1 MRTMAEAVVH
11 VIDDDAALRDSLAF
25 LLGAAGLAVRT
36 FESAQSFLQELPSV
50 EAGCVITDVRMPG
63 IDGLELLRLL
73 QEMGKGLPV
82 IVMTGHGDVP
92 LAVKA
97 MRLGAADFVE
107 KPFEDDVMIDAVRS
121 ALTAMPLQVSAEI
134 SDELS
139 SRLASLSRR
148 ERQVLAGLV
157 EGQTN
162 KEIARQFEL
171 SPRTVEVYRAKLMT
185 KMQANN
191 ISELVRFAVRAGV
204 TGG

>member
-1 MRTMAEAVVH
+1 MSDAIVH
-11 VIDDDAALRDSLAF
+11 VIDDDLALRDSLAF
-25 LLGAAGLAVRT
+25 LLGSVGLVVRA
-36 FESAQSFLQELPSV
+36 FESAQAFLQELTSI
-50 EAGCVITDVRMPG
+50 ETGCVVTDIRMPG

-107 KPFEDDVMIDAVRS
+107 KPFDDEVMIDAIRS
-121 ALTAMPLQVSAEI
+121 ALATSLPIQTVAGV
-134 SDELS
+134 SDEMAL
-139 SRLASLSRR
+139 RLATLSRR

-162 KEIARQFEL
+162 KEMARQFDL

-191 ISELVRFAVRAGV
+191 ISELVRFAMRAGM
-204 TGG
+204 TGE

>member
-1 MRTMAEAVVH
+1 MTDAIVH
-11 VIDDDAALRDSLAF
+11 VIDDDGALRDSLAF
-25 LLGAAGLAVRT
+25 LLGSVGLGVRT
-36 FESAQSFLQELPSV
+36 FDSAQAFLQELTSI
-50 EAGCVITDVRMPG
+50 ELGCVVTDVRMPG

-107 KPFEDDVMIDAVRS
+107 KPFDDEVMIDSVRS
-121 ALTAMPLQVSAEI
+121 ALATSLPMQAVPGVSDEI
-134 SDELS
+134 SL
-139 SRLASLSRR
+139 RLASLSRR
-148 ERQVLAGLV
+148 ERQVLTGLV

-162 KEIARQFEL
+162 KEMARQFDL

-191 ISELVRFAVRAGV
+191 ISELVRFAMRAGM
-204 TGG
+204 TGE

>member
-1 MRTMAEAVVH
+1 MADAIVH

-25 LLGAAGLAVRT
+25 LLGSAGLLVRS
-36 FESAQSFLQELPSV
+36 FESAQAFLQEIASIEL
-50 EAGCVITDVRMPG
+50 GCVVTDIRMPG

-73 QEMGKGLPV
+73 QEMGKGWPV

-92 LAVKA
+92 LAVRA

-107 KPFEDDVMIDAVRS
+107 KPFEDEVMIDSVRS
-121 ALTAMPLQVSAEI
+121 ALTSSMPLQAAGASGEMA
-134 SDELS
+134 L
-139 SRLASLSRR
+139 RLASLSRR
-148 ERQVLAGLV
+148 ERQVLSGLV

-162 KEIARQFEL
+162 KEIARQFDL

-191 ISELVRFAVRAGV
+191 ISELVRFAMRAGV
-204 TGG
+204 AGG

>member
-1 MRTMAEAVVH
+1 MADMIVH
-11 VIDDDAALRDSLAF
+11 VIDDDAALRDSLTF
-25 LLGAAGLAVRT
+25 LLTAAGFTVRS
-36 FESAQSFLQELPSV
+36 FESAQAFLQELTSI
-50 EAGCVITDVRMPG
+50 EAGCIITDVRMPG
-63 IDGLELLRLL
+63 IDGIELLRLL

-107 KPFEDDVMIDAVRS
+107 KPFEDDVLIDSVRS
-121 ALTAMPLQVSAEI
+121 ALSAPTPLQPQDGVVT
-134 SDELS
+134 DEMSL
-139 SRLASLSRR
+139 RLASLSRR

-162 KEIARQFEL
+162 KEIARQFDL

-204 TGG
+204 TEG

>member
-1 MRTMAEAVVH
+1 MADAIVH

-25 LLGAAGLAVRT
+25 LLGSAGLLVRT
-36 FESAQSFLQELPSV
+36 FESAQAFLQELASI
-50 EAGCVITDVRMPG
+50 ETGCVVTDVRMPG

-107 KPFEDDVMIDAVRS
+107 KPFEDEVMIDSVRS
-121 ALTAMPLQVSAEI
+121 ALTSSVPLQAVAGV
-134 SDELS
+134 SDEMAL
-139 SRLASLSRR
+139 RLASLSRR

-162 KEIARQFEL
+162 KEIARQFDL

-191 ISELVRFAVRAGV
+191 ISELVRFAMRAGM

>member
-1 MRTMAEAVVH
+1 MSEIVH
-11 VIDDDAALRDSLAF
+11 IIDDDAAMRDSLAF
-25 LLGAAGLAVRT
+25 LLSAAGLSVRT
-36 FESAQSFLQELPSV
+36 YESAQAFLQELPSV
-50 EAGCVITDVRMPG
+50 EGGCIVTDVRMPG
-63 IDGLELLRLL
+63 IDGLELLRVL

-92 LAVKA
+92 LAVRA

-107 KPFEDDVMIDAVRS
+107 KPFDDEIMVDAVRS
-121 ALTAMPLQVSAEI
+121 ALSSAA
-134 SDELS
+134 SLPPSGVGDEMS
-139 SRLASLSRR
+139 SRIASLSRR

-162 KEIARQFEL
+162 KEIARKFDL

-204 TGG
+204 TGA

>member
-1 MRTMAEAVVH
+1 MADATVH

-25 LLGAAGLAVRT
+25 LLGSAGLLVRS
-36 FESAQSFLQELPSV
+36 FESAQAFLQELASI
-50 EAGCVITDVRMPG
+50 EAGCVVTDIRMPG

-107 KPFEDDVMIDAVRS
+107 KPFEDEVMIDAVRS
-121 ALTAMPLQVSAEI
+121 ALTSSMPLPPAGI
-134 SDELS
+134 SDEMAL
-139 SRLASLSRR
+139 RIASLSRR
-148 ERQVLAGLV
+148 ERQVLSGLV

-162 KEIARQFEL
+162 KEIARQFDL

-191 ISELVRFAVRAGV
+191 ISELVRFAMRAGV

>member
-1 MRTMAEAVVH
+1 MSDAIVH
-11 VIDDDAALRDSLAF
+11 VIDDDSALRDSLAF
-25 LLGAAGLAVRT
+25 LLGSVGLVVRA
-36 FESAQSFLQELPSV
+36 FESAQAFLQELTSI
-50 EAGCVITDVRMPG
+50 ETGCVVTDIRMPG

-107 KPFEDDVMIDAVRS
+107 KPFDDEVMIDAIRS
-121 ALTAMPLQVSAEI
+121 ALATSLPIQTVAGV
-134 SDELS
+134 SDEMAL
-139 SRLASLSRR
+139 RLATLSRR

-162 KEIARQFEL
+162 KEMARQFDL

-191 ISELVRFAVRAGV
+191 ISELVRFAMRAGM
-204 TGG
+204 TGE

>member
-1 MRTMAEAVVH
+1 MAEMVVH
-11 VIDDDAALRDSLAF
+11 VIDDDVALRDSLTFLLTAAGFEVRSYETAQAF
-25 LLGAAGLAVRT
+25 LQDLTGIQSGAIL
-36 FESAQSFLQELPSV
+36 
-50 EAGCVITDVRMPG
+50 TDVRMPG
-63 IDGLELLRLL
+63 IDGIELLRLL

-107 KPFEDDVMIDAVRS
+107 KPFEDEVLIDSLRS
-121 ALTAMPLQVSAEI
+121 ALTASTPIPTSDSGAPDEI
-134 SDELS
+134 SV
-139 SRLASLSRR
+139 RLATLSRR
-148 ERQVLAGLV
+148 ERQVLGGLV
-157 EGQTN
+157 EGHTN
-162 KEIARQFEL
+162 KEIARQFDL

>member
-1 MRTMAEAVVH
+1 MAEATVH
-11 VIDDDAALRDSLAF
+11 VIDDDAALRDSLTF
-25 LLGAAGLAVRT
+25 LLGSAGLLTRS
-36 FESAQSFLQELPSV
+36 FESAQAFLQELASI
-50 EAGCVITDVRMPG
+50 EAGCVVTDVRMPG

-107 KPFEDDVMIDAVRS
+107 KPFEDEVMIDSVRS
-121 ALTAMPLQVSAEI
+121 ALTTSMPLQVTGV
-134 SDELS
+134 SDEMAH
-139 SRLASLSRR
+139 RLASLSRR
-148 ERQVLAGLV
+148 ERQVLSGLV
-157 EGQTN
+157 DGQTN

-191 ISELVRFAVRAGV
+191 ISELVRFAMRAGV

>member
-1 MRTMAEAVVH
+1 MADAIVH

-25 LLGAAGLAVRT
+25 LLGSAGLRVRS
-36 FESAQSFLQELPSV
+36 FESAQAFLQELASV
-50 EAGCVITDVRMPG
+50 EAGCVVTDVRMPG

-107 KPFEDDVMIDAVRS
+107 KPFEDEVMIASVRA
-121 ALTAMPLQVSAEI
+121 ALMRSLPLQAAGV
-134 SDELS
+134 SDEMVL
-139 SRLASLSRR
+139 RLASLSQR
-148 ERQVLAGLV
+148 ERQVLSGLV

-162 KEIARQFEL
+162 KEIARQFDL

-191 ISELVRFAVRAGV
+191 ISELVRFAMRAGV
-204 TGG
+204 TSG

>member
-1 MRTMAEAVVH
+1 MADAIVH

-25 LLGAAGLAVRT
+25 LLGSAGLLVRS
-36 FESAQSFLQELPSV
+36 FESAQAFLQEIASIEL
-50 EAGCVITDVRMPG
+50 GCVVTDIRMPG

-73 QEMGKGLPV
+73 QEMGKGWPV

-92 LAVKA
+92 LAVRA

-107 KPFEDDVMIDAVRS
+107 KPFEDEVMIDSVRS
-121 ALTAMPLQVSAEI
+121 ALTSSMPLQAAGASEEMA
-134 SDELS
+134 L
-139 SRLASLSRR
+139 RLASLSRR
-148 ERQVLAGLV
+148 ERQVLSGLV

-162 KEIARQFEL
+162 KEIARQFDL

-191 ISELVRFAVRAGV
+191 ISELVRFAMRAGV
-204 TGG
+204 AGG

>member
-1 MRTMAEAVVH
+1 MADATIH

-25 LLGAAGLAVRT
+25 LLGSAGLLVRG
-36 FESAQSFLQELPSV
+36 FESAQAFLQELASI
-50 EAGCVITDVRMPG
+50 EAGCVVTDIRMPG

-107 KPFEDDVMIDAVRS
+107 KPFEDEVMIDAVRS
-121 ALTAMPLQVSAEI
+121 ALASSMPLPAVGV
-134 SDELS
+134 SDEMAL
-139 SRLASLSRR
+139 RLASLSRR
-148 ERQVLAGLV
+148 ERQVLSGLV

-162 KEIARQFEL
+162 KEIARQFDL

-191 ISELVRFAVRAGV
+191 ISELVRFAMRAGV

>member
-1 MRTMAEAVVH
+1 MADAIVH

-25 LLGAAGLAVRT
+25 LLGSAGLLVRT
-36 FESAQSFLQELPSV
+36 FESAQAFLQELASI
-50 EAGCVITDVRMPG
+50 ETGCVVTDIRMPG
-63 IDGLELLRLL
+63 IDGFELLRLL

-107 KPFEDDVMIDAVRS
+107 KPFEEEVMIDSVRS
-121 ALTAMPLQVSAEI
+121 ALASNVPLQAVAGV
-134 SDELS
+134 SDEMAL
-139 SRLASLSRR
+139 RLASLSRR

-157 EGQTN
+157 DGQTN
-162 KEIARQFEL
+162 KEIARQFDL

-191 ISELVRFAVRAGV
+191 ISELVRFAMRAGV

>member
-1 MRTMAEAVVH
+1 MMSEAIVH
-11 VIDDDAALRDSLAF
+11 VIDDDMALRDSLAF
-25 LLGAAGLAVRT
+25 LLGSADLAVRT
-36 FESAQSFLQELPSV
+36 FELAQAFLQVLASIET
-50 EAGCVITDVRMPG
+50 GCVITDVRMPG

-73 QEMGKGLPV
+73 QEMGRGLPV

-97 MRLGAADFVE
+97 MRLGAVDFVE
-107 KPFEDDVMIDAVRS
+107 KPFEDEVMIDAVRS
-121 ALTAMPLQVSAEI
+121 ALAGSVPIQLAPGV
-134 SDELS
+134 SDEMAL
-139 SRLASLSRR
+139 RLASLSRR

-162 KEIARQFEL
+162 KEMARQFDL

-191 ISELVRFAVRAGV
+191 ISELVRFAMRAGV

>member
-1 MRTMAEAVVH
+1 MSSMTTRRCAIRSPFFSA
-11 VIDDDAALRDSLAF
+11 
-25 LLGAAGLAVRT
+25 AAGLAVRT
-36 FESAQSFLQELPSV
+36 LRIGAGLSSRAGRASRRAASSPTSA
-50 EAGCVITDVRMPG
+50 CPG
-63 IDGLELLRLL
+63 STGSNCLRLL
-73 QEMGKGLPV
+73 QEMGRGLPV

-97 MRLGAADFVE
+97 MRLGAVDFVE
-107 KPFEDDVMIDAVRS
+107 KPFEDEVMIDAVRS
-121 ALTAMPLQVSAEI
+121 ALAGSVAAAAAPGV
-134 SDELS
+134 SDEMAL
-139 SRLASLSRR
+139 RLASLSRR

-162 KEIARQFEL
+162 KEIARQFDL

-191 ISELVRFAVRAGV
+191 ISELVRFAMRAGV

>member
-1 MRTMAEAVVH
+1 
-11 VIDDDAALRDSLAF
+11 
-25 LLGAAGLAVRT
+25 
-36 FESAQSFLQELPSV
+36 
-50 EAGCVITDVRMPG
+50 MPG

-107 KPFEDDVMIDAVRS
+107 KPFDDEVMIDAVRS
-121 ALTAMPLQVSAEI
+121 ALTASVPLQAAPGV
-134 SDELS
+134 SDEMS

-162 KEIARQFEL
+162 KEIARQFDL

>member
-1 MRTMAEAVVH
+1 MTMADAIVH

-25 LLGAAGLAVRT
+25 LLGSAGLRVRS
-36 FESAQSFLQELPSV
+36 FESAQAFLQELASV
-50 EAGCVITDVRMPG
+50 EAGCVVTDVRMPG

-107 KPFEDDVMIDAVRS
+107 KPFEDEVMIASVRA
-121 ALTAMPLQVSAEI
+121 ALMSSLPLQAGGV
-134 SDELS
+134 SDEMVL
-139 SRLASLSRR
+139 RLASLSQR
-148 ERQVLAGLV
+148 ERQVLSGLV

-162 KEIARQFEL
+162 KEIARQFDL

-191 ISELVRFAVRAGV
+191 ISELVRFAMRAGV
-204 TGG
+204 TSG

>member
-1 MRTMAEAVVH
+1 MADATIH

-25 LLGAAGLAVRT
+25 LLGSAGLLVRG
-36 FESAQSFLQELPSV
+36 FESAQAFLQELASI
-50 EAGCVITDVRMPG
+50 EAGCVVTDIRMPG

-107 KPFEDDVMIDAVRS
+107 KPFEDEVMIDAVRS
-121 ALTAMPLQVSAEI
+121 ALTSSMPLPAVGV
-134 SDELS
+134 SDEMAL
-139 SRLASLSRR
+139 RLASLSRR
-148 ERQVLAGLV
+148 ERQVLSGLV

-162 KEIARQFEL
+162 KEIARQFDL

-191 ISELVRFAVRAGV
+191 ISELVRFAMRAGV